1 MLTLSNNQHSKL
13 TRVTISATNNHM
25 SSQSSTSKDLFLLDK
40 PEELAEHLIKA
51 LDKAN
56 YRIYIF
62 SRRLNPLFFN
72 HERVLDTIST
82 TARHSRRAD
91 IRILVE
97 RPQTIVDVNHKL
109 LKLSQRL
116 PSKIAIQKI
125 TTEPPDD
132 YEFVIID
139 NDKIWLQHK
148 EDIYTGFTNYD
159 ARPEV
164 KRFEVVFNDLWK
176 NSQEDARLRRLSL

>member
-1 MLTLSNNQHSKL
+1 LTSAHLSVINNF
-13 TRVTISATNNHM
+13 M
-25 SSQSSTSKDLFLLDK
+25 SSQSLTSNDLYLLDK

-62 SRRLNPLFFN
+62 SRCLNPIFFN
-72 HERVLDTIST
+72 NESVLDAVSV
-82 TARHSRRAD
+82 TARRSRRSD
-91 IRILVE
+91 IKILVE
-97 RPQTIVDVNHKL
+97 QPQTIVDVNHKL

-116 PSKIAIQKI
+116 PSKIAIQRI
-125 TTEPPDD
+125 TTEPQDD

-148 EDIYTGFTNYD
+148 QDTYTGFTNYA

-176 NSQEDARLRRLSL
+176 NSLEDPRLRRLSL

>member
-1 MLTLSNNQHSKL
+1 MSLRPLASN
-13 TRVTISATNNHM
+13 
-25 SSQSSTSKDLFLLDK
+25 DLYLLDK
-40 PEELAEHLIKA
+40 QGDIAEHLIKV
-51 LDKAN
+51 LNKAN
-56 YRIYIF
+56 HRIYIF

-72 HERVLDTIST
+72 NESVADALSK
-82 TARHSRRAD
+82 TARSSRRSD

-97 RPQTIVDVNHKL
+97 RPQSIAEVNHKI

-125 TTEPPDD
+125 TVEPQDD

-139 NDKIWLQHK
+139 NDKIWLQHQ
-148 EDIYTGFTNYD
+148 EDIYTGFTNYN

-176 NSQEDARLRRLSL
+176 NSTEDVRLRRLSL

>member
-1 MLTLSNNQHSKL
+1 
-13 TRVTISATNNHM
+13 M
-25 SSQSSTSKDLFLLDK
+25 SSISSTSDDLYLLDNQGDI
-40 PEELAEHLIKA
+40 AEHLIQALNKA
-51 LDKAN
+51 HH
-56 YRIYIF
+56 RIYIF
-62 SRRLNPLFFN
+62 SRHLNPIFFN
-72 HERVLDTIST
+72 NERVLDALST
-82 TARHSRRAD
+82 TARRSHRSD

-97 RPQTIVDVNHKL
+97 RPQAVVEVHHKL

-125 TTEPPDD
+125 TVEPQDD

-139 NDKIWLQHK
+139 NDIVWLQHQ

-176 NSQEDARLRRLSL
+176 NSIEDVRLRRLSL

>member
-1 MLTLSNNQHSKL
+1 
-13 TRVTISATNNHM
+13 M
-25 SSQSSTSKDLFLLDK
+25 SSQSPTSDDLYLLDK
-40 PEELAEHLIKA
+40 QEDLAEHLIKA
-51 LDKAN
+51 LNKAN

-62 SRRLNPLFFN
+62 SRCLNPIFFN
-72 HERVLDTIST
+72 NDSVLEALSI
-82 TARHSRRAD
+82 TARRSRRSD

-97 RPQTIVDVNHKL
+97 HPQAVVEVNHKIL
-109 LKLSQRL
+109 NLSQRL
-116 PSKIAIQKI
+116 PSKIAIQRI
-125 TTEPPDD
+125 TTEPQDD

-148 EDIYTGFTNYD
+148 QDTYTGFTNYA

-176 NSQEDARLRRLSL
+176 NSLEDPRLRRLSL